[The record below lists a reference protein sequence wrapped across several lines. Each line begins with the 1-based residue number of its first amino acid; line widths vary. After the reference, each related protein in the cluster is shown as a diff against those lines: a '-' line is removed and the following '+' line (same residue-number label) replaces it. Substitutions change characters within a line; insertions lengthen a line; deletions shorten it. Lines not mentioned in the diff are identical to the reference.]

1 MTAREVQNLRGALPY
16 GKFERKHL
24 PDLRCKGISAW
35 EKPKYCQDFVSAFKI
50 RWKTRGKM
58 DSSDEALG
66 GRKVDI
72 RSLLQEQ
79 EHGKAL
85 LLEMFGRSARG
96 RLENQASSAWEV
108 LLGLLMDVENEFWR
122 NEVQKDGM
130 VWRLGGRLGISRGG
144 MTWSE
149 LKRAVG
155 PMLKHRP
162 ELAGY
167 LMGLM
172 EAYLS
177 PRSDGSATL
186 AATPVVARDTP
197 LTERRAAQHLVG

>member
-96 RLENQASSAWEV
+96 RLENQASSA
-108 LLGLLMDVENEFWR
+108 
-122 NEVQKDGM
+122 
-130 VWRLGGRLGISRGG
+130 
-144 MTWSE
+144 
-149 LKRAVG
+149 
-155 PMLKHRP
+155 
-162 ELAGY
+162 
-167 LMGLM
+167 
-172 EAYLS
+172 
-177 PRSDGSATL
+177 
-186 AATPVVARDTP
+186 
-197 LTERRAAQHLVG
+197 